1 MNRNFAFN
9 IIPPVANPFG
19 LRLLYNN
26 NTFSLSNTPKGIGI
40 ANTASGKRASKRR

>member
-1 MNRNFAFN
+1 MRNFMFN
-9 IIPPVANPFG
+9 IIPQTANLFG

>member
-1 MNRNFAFN
+1 MGRKFQLNL
-9 IIPPVANPFG
+9 IPQVTNPFG

-26 NTFSLSNTPKGIGI
+26 NTYSLSNQPKGIGI